1 MPSNHL
7 SAALRTGAY
16 SQPILLSPHL
26 LCLSYLASSQGL
38 TSTQRYDICDR
49 HLDHSHDIPLISRGK
64 SIFSSQGQF
73 SLKLDWTTH
82 QVGRS
87 VGLSMRSSPLATQS
101 TDKRT
106 AHLSPGL
113 VAGVQDPPIIPSL
126 IRVSETLS
134 EFWPSEHRFS
144 GSVTTSEPLSSEGV
158 YLPSDYDT
166 AGLSDQNE
174 STSSL
179 KSPSTVVTDIERTSP
194 TTPVLAGVDPA
205 HPAVI
210 SNKAAES
217 NIASAA
223 HGRQDLLTSTPP
235 STEAQ
240 SFTGNSRF
248 LHHTPQPTRRAVLRA
263 ALPLFQSSLSLPPT
277 QSRLPNPLASTLAR
291 DTLLT
296 YAHRI
301 FKSPFQPTPGLAIS
315 PVVCEPSSP
324 QHPYNTQLLPLLR
337 NLKLLHPKHI
347 PILLL
352 LGCVCHAV
360 GDYAGSL
367 EQNQEILNIDEN
379 FVSELQ
385 FLVHEQFNFFSEYF
399 HALQVEAMSNIGT
412 SLKAMGYIDDAERW
426 WWKAISLKPTYWD
439 AIVGT

>member
-1 MPSNHL
+1 
-7 SAALRTGAY
+7 
-16 SQPILLSPHL
+16 
-26 LCLSYLASSQGL
+26 
-38 TSTQRYDICDR
+38 
-49 HLDHSHDIPLISRGK
+49 
-64 SIFSSQGQF
+64 
-73 SLKLDWTTH
+73 
-82 QVGRS
+82 
-87 VGLSMRSSPLATQS
+87 MRSSPLATQS
-101 TDKRT
+101 TDKHT
-106 AHLSPGL
+106 AHLSPGP
-113 VAGVQDPPIIPSL
+113 VAGVPGPPTILPL

-134 EFWPSEHRFS
+134 EFWPSERRFS
-144 GSVTTSEPLSSEGV
+144 GPVTTSEPLSSEGA
-158 YLPSDYDT
+158 YLASDFDT

-174 STSSL
+174 SISSL
-179 KSPSTVVTDIERTSP
+179 TSPSTVVTDIERISP
-194 TTPVLAGVDPA
+194 TTPVLAGVDLARPA
-205 HPAVI
+205 AI
-210 SNKAAES
+210 SSNKEPES
-217 NIASAA
+217 NIESAA
-223 HGRQDLLTSTPP
+223 PGRQDLLTSTPP

-240 SFTGNSRF
+240 SITGNSRF
-248 LHHTPQPTRRAVLRA
+248 LRHTPQPTSGAVLRA

-301 FKSPFQPTPGLAIS
+301 FKSPFQPAPGLATS
-315 PVVCEPSSP
+315 PVLCEPSSP

-385 FLVHEQFNFFSEYF
+385 FLVHE
-399 HALQVEAMSNIGT
+399 
-412 SLKAMGYIDDAERW
+412 
-426 WWKAISLKPTYWD
+426 
-439 AIVGT
+439 